1 PVAISDALY
10 VVEDW
15 ISEHYF
21 TSDDASKTFT
31 ARTKALM
38 QEWRSTG
45 EDDPDWRSPRERFT
59 SDRTGL
65 VSRLL
70 ELQADAAALPETA
83 HPDQRRELLGERSV
97 AFADE
102 LRTILGYTDDTD
114 DTGDTGD
121 EAAPGRWDVTTTGP
135 LRRFATRGVDEAPLA
150 MLDALAADDVQD
162 VLAKQAGHLPSDVI
176 LGEGTEDE
184 QCLTTVPQVLS
195 ALAISKDAPEFLL
208 VLAGRFAVLTSA
220 QLWPQGRY
228 LVADLQTIAERNDLK
243 RGGEVERMLAALS

>member
-1 PVAISDALY
+1 MAISDALY

-59 SDRTGL
+59 SARTGL

-70 ELQADAAALPETA
+70 ELQADAAALPQTA

-102 LRTILGYTDDTD
+102 LRTILGYTDDTDDTD

-135 LRRFATRGVDEAPLA
+135 LRRFATRGVD
-150 MLDALAADDVQD
+150 
-162 VLAKQAGHLPSDVI
+162 
-176 LGEGTEDE
+176 
-184 QCLTTVPQVLS
+184 
-195 ALAISKDAPEFLL
+195 
-208 VLAGRFAVLTSA
+208 
-220 QLWPQGRY
+220 
-228 LVADLQTIAERNDLK
+228 
-243 RGGEVERMLAALS
+243 

>member
-1 PVAISDALY
+1 MAISDALY

-59 SDRTGL
+59 SARTGL
-65 VSRLL
+65 LSLLL

-97 AFADE
+97 ALADE
-102 LRTILGYTDDTD
+102 LRTILGFTDGAD
-114 DTGDTGD
+114 DSAG
-121 EAAPGRWDVTTTGP
+121 PGRWDVTTTGP

-162 VLAKQAGHLPSDVI
+162 VLAKQAGHLPSDEI
-176 LGEGTEDE
+176 
-184 QCLTTVPQVLS
+184 
-195 ALAISKDAPEFLL
+195 
-208 VLAGRFAVLTSA
+208 GRASC
-220 QLWPQGRY
+220 R
-228 LVADLQTIAERNDLK
+228 ER
-243 RGGEVERMLAALS
+243 V